1 MDISNNFVHTTQE
14 TETEI
19 ALRQSQQ
26 RLQEAQ
32 RIAHIGNWEIDVA
45 TQITIWSE
53 EVFRIFG
60 LEPRPE
66 APPPHEHK
74 QQIHPDDLLV
84 WQKKLEQAIAQPTTF
99 NFDLRI
105 YRPDGSLRYLNII
118 GESQAD
124 ESGQVIKLVGT
135 VMDISERKQ
144 AEIALQQ
151 VLQQTDYQSCLLQAV
166 LNSTPDWIFAK
177 DTNFRYILASR
188 SYAAAIGKTVE
199 EILGKDDL
207 ELGFSEE
214 LVFGNSAKGIR
225 GFRAD
230 DRTALAGK
238 PVCNSFDPATIADGS
253 LRIFDIRKNPLYD
266 LDGKVFGVLGLSRD
280 LTERYHAEEAMR
292 RSEAQLKEKA
302 EELTR
307 TLQELQQTQM
317 QMIHSEKM
325 SSLGQLVAGVAHEI
339 NNPVNFIHG
348 NLSHANQ
355 YSHEILELLALY
367 QKHYPI
373 PHLEIQK
380 QAEAIDLEFIQQD
393 LLKLLSSMRVGT
405 ERIQSIVASLRTF
418 SRMDESE
425 MKKVN
430 IHDGIDSTLMILQH
444 KLKGKS
450 SYPQIQVIKEYGDLP
465 LVECYPG
472 QLNQVFMN
480 ILSNAI
486 DALEEAFSIG
496 FWSFE
501 GDEKQNNSPQ
511 IYIRT
516 EVIHNQVFIHIADNG
531 LGMTENIRQ
540 RIFDPFFTTKPVG
553 KGTGM
558 GLSISYQIVTE
569 KHDGSLY
576 CVSKPDLGTEFILQ
590 IPLKQK

>member
-1 MDISNNFVHTTQE
+1 MVRRSLPNLWVGTQNRSTTPQE
-14 TETEI
+14 Y
-19 ALRQSQQ
+19 
-26 RLQEAQ
+26 
-32 RIAHIGNWEIDVA
+32 
-45 TQITIWSE
+45 
-53 EVFRIFG
+53 
-60 LEPRPE
+60 
-66 APPPHEHK
+66 K
-74 QQIHPDDLLV
+74 QQIHPDDSLI
-84 WQKKLEQAIAQPTTF
+84 WQEKLEQAIAQPTAF
-99 NFDLRI
+99 NLDLRI
-105 YRPDGSLRYLNII
+105 YRPDGSLRYLNAIA
-118 GESQAD
+118 ESQVD
-124 ESGQVIKLVGT
+124 EFGKVIKLVGT

-151 VLQQTDYQSCLLQAV
+151 VLHQTEYQSCLLQAV
-166 LNSTPDWIFAK
+166 LNSTTDWIFAK

-188 SYAAAIGKTVE
+188 SYATAIGKTVE

-214 LVFGNSAKGIR
+214 LVFGNPAKGIR
-225 GFRAD
+225 GFRTD
-230 DRTALAGK
+230 DRTALSGK

-253 LRIFDIRKNPLYD
+253 LRIFDVRKNPLYD

-280 LTERYHAEEAMR
+280 LTERYDAEEAMR

-339 NNPVNFIHG
+339 NNPMNFIHG
-348 NLSHANQ
+348 NLNHANH
-355 YSHEILELLALY
+355 YAKEILELLVLY
-367 QKHYPI
+367 QKYYPI
-373 PHLEIQK
+373 PPLEIQK

-405 ERIQSIVASLRTF
+405 ERIQTIVASLRTF

-425 MKKVN
+425 MKEVD

-444 KLKGKS
+444 RIKEKN
-450 SYPQIQVIKEYGDLP
+450 SYCQIQVIKEYGNLP
-465 LVECYPG
+465 LVECFPG

-480 ILSNAI
+480 ILSNAV
-486 DALEEAFSIG
+486 DALEDAFKFSHMSIL
-496 FWSFE
+496 E
-501 GDEKQNNSPQ
+501 DEKSKEDPTISIHTQAINNQ
-511 IYIRT
+511 AIIR
-516 EVIHNQVFIHIADNG
+516 VADNG
-531 LGMTENIRQ
+531 TGMNENIRQ

-558 GLSISYQIVTE
+558 GLSISYQIVAE
-569 KHDGSLY
+569 KHGGSLY
-576 CVSKPDLGTEFILQ
+576 CLSQPNLGTEFIIQ
-590 IPLKQK
+590 IPLKQN

>member
-1 MDISNNFVHTTQE
+1 MHTTTQE
-14 TETEI
+14 TDTEI

-45 TQITIWSE
+45 TQVTIWSE

-60 LEPRPE
+60 LEPKTE
-66 APPPHEHK
+66 APPPHEYK

-84 WQKKLEQAIAQPTTF
+84 WQEKLEKAIAQPITF

-105 YRPDGSLRYLNII
+105 YRPDDSLRYLNVI

-124 ESGQVIKLVGT
+124 EFGRVVTLVGT

-151 VLQQTDYQSCLLQAV
+151 VLHQAEYQSCLLQAV
-166 LNSTPDWIFAK
+166 LNSTTDWIFAK
-177 DTNFRYILASR
+177 DTNFRYILVSR
-188 SYAAAIGKTVE
+188 SYATTIGKTVE
-199 EILGKDDL
+199 EIIGKDDL

-214 LVFGNSAKGIR
+214 LVFGNPAKGIR
-225 GFRAD
+225 GFRTD
-230 DRTALAGK
+230 DRMALAGN

-253 LRIFDIRKNPLYD
+253 LRIFDVRKNPLYN

-307 TLQELQQTQM
+307 TLQELQQTQT
-317 QMIHSEKM
+317 QMIHGEKM

-348 NLSHANQ
+348 NLTHANLYTQ
-355 YSHEILELLALY
+355 EILALLALY
-367 QKHYPI
+367 QKYFPE
-373 PHLEIQK
+373 PNLEIQK
-380 QAEAIDLEFIQQD
+380 QAEAMDLEFIQQD

-405 ERIQSIVASLRTF
+405 ERIRTIVASLRVF
-418 SRMDESE
+418 SRMDESD
-425 MKKVN
+425 MKEVN

-444 KLKGKS
+444 KLKSKS
-450 SYPQIQVIKEYGDLP
+450 SSPQIQVIKEYGDLP

-486 DALEEAFSIG
+486 DALEESLSIG
-496 FWSFE
+496 HWSLVE
-501 GDEKQNNSPQ
+501 DKEQKRIPTIS
-511 IYIRT
+511 IRT
-516 EVIHNQVFIHIADNG
+516 KVMNNQTFIYIADNG
-531 LGMTENIRQ
+531 LGMSENTRQ

-569 KHDGSLY
+569 KHGGSLY
-576 CVSKPDLGTEFILQ
+576 CMSKLNLGTEFVVQ
-590 IPLKQK
+590 IPLKQN